1 VPNSVSILHDLLPIS
16 IDMTKKERK
25 GVYNFTN
32 PGAAS
37 HNEVLALYKK
47 VHLPT
52 QHTGVPC
59 CPLLTVG
66 LVQSAV
72 HQARLRV
79 EELLD
84 RGAGQDPQGRP
95 FQQYA
100 GTCSTFRVTLK
111 CR

>member
-52 QHTGVPC
+52 PALSTYTQ
-59 CPLLTVG
+59 
-66 LVQSAV
+66 
-72 HQARLRV
+72 RV
-79 EELLD
+79 AP
-84 RGAGQDPQGRP
+84 R
-95 FQQYA
+95 
-100 GTCSTFRVTLK
+100 
-111 CR
+111 

>member
-1 VPNSVSILHDLLPIS
+1 MPNSVSILHDLLPIS

-47 VHLPT
+47 VHTFPT
-52 QHTGVPC
+52 QLTYWSAVLRLAYSR
-59 CPLLTVG
+59 PLPVL
-66 LVQSAV
+66 SAV

-84 RGAGQDPQGRP
+84 
-95 FQQYA
+95 
-100 GTCSTFRVTLK
+100 
-111 CR
+111 